1 MSFDVDINVW
11 FEIRKNKLTI
21 YSYVYQII
29 SGSNIMGK
37 FTQSVKRLVQEVKE
51 VGVPGKNIYY
61 IFLDNVIYI
70 NYWKY
75 HNN

>member
-51 VGVPGKNIYY
+51 EGVPGKNIYY